1 MRKLS
6 MFLLLAGILPVSG
19 VHADGSLQGLEM
31 DVMEADESPSQA
43 TARIALPGASPM
55 VKDGKADDADL
66 VTGAQ
71 AGFNGGQAPAL
82 EDAAAMV
89 PEAAVDSARDL
100 GAETSDNLD
109 SGAPDVAHG
118 GSEIVDGGGFAEE
131 PIEPGV
137 VDGSSG
143 DGGLSTVVPETSASS
158 SPWKG
163 RSTTYQSR
171 NHRLMVSQS
180 RYRSANCLVTTHRS
194 TNPPEMGSRSTTSMA
209 TPRVVAES
217 SATQVMVAVWTATLR
232 AAAKS
237 SRCRWKCPGTRARS
251 RPVQRVPTD
260 PSLYSTR

>member
-1 MRKLS
+1 MRSIVMRKLS

-55 VKDGKADDADL
+55 VKEGKADDADL

-82 EDAAAMV
+82 EDATAMV
-89 PEAAVDSARDL
+89 PEATVDSAHNL

-143 DGGLSTVVPETSASS
+143 DGGIIEPVEGPIDDVPVEEPPVDGEPIEIPIGELPGDDTPVDEPPGDGIPIDDVDGDPTGGGGVVGDPGDDGGVDGDAAGGGEIEPMPMEVPGDTGEESASS
-158 SPWKG
+158 ARAD
-163 RSTTYQSR
+163 RS
-171 NHRLMVSQS
+171 
-180 RYRSANCLVTTHRS
+180 
-194 TNPPEMGSRSTTSMA
+194 
-209 TPRVVAES
+209 
-217 SATQVMVAVWTATLR
+217 
-232 AAAKS
+232 
-237 SRCRWKCPGTRARS
+237 
-251 RPVQRVPTD
+251 
-260 PSLYSTR
+260 

>member
-118 GSEIVDGGGFAEE
+118 GSETVDGGGFAEE
-131 PIEPGV
+131 PPIESGV

-143 DGGLSTVVPETSASS
+143 DGGIIDGGPGDVGIIEPVEGPIDDVPVEEPPPVEGEPIEIPIGELPGDDTPVDEPPGDGIPIDDVDGDPTGGGGVVGDPGDGGGVDGDPAGSGEIEPMPMEVPGDTGEESASS
-158 SPWKG
+158 ARAD
-163 RSTTYQSR
+163 RS
-171 NHRLMVSQS
+171 
-180 RYRSANCLVTTHRS
+180 
-194 TNPPEMGSRSTTSMA
+194 
-209 TPRVVAES
+209 
-217 SATQVMVAVWTATLR
+217 
-232 AAAKS
+232 
-237 SRCRWKCPGTRARS
+237 
-251 RPVQRVPTD
+251 
-260 PSLYSTR
+260 